1 MEGIRGR
8 TEGILGLATVGGESQ
23 RNGDRQ
29 GDALRFAEVI
39 RLGVPLMEVGRWK
52 KAWAAY
58 LAGGMC

>member
-1 MEGIRGR
+1 MVVSLKEMEIGK
-8 TEGILGLATVGGESQ
+8 
-23 RNGDRQ
+23 
-29 GDALRFAEVI
+29 RFAEVI